1 MTQATAAPN
10 KLWYLKHINLF
21 SALTLPELQEMD
33 RITRMQ
39 EVKKRQPIYLPG
51 DPANT
56 VYLLKK
62 GRVKISST
70 APSGKEVTFDILE
83 PGEIFGEL
91 EVLEGSPRETLAE
104 TLDDALICAIRRE
117 DFDRYLRQ
125 HPDMTLKLTKLIGLR
140 LRKIHN
146 RVEDLVFRAVPAR
159 LAHLLQKL
167 SKTDGVPDGAGIRL
181 WVKLTHQEMANLIG
195 CSRETVS
202 TTLGQFREQGL
213 IRMDGRSITVVNP
226 NGLSRLVE

>member
-1 MTQATAAPN
+1 MAELTRGQN

-21 SALTLPELQEMD
+21 QALSMSELQEID

-62 GRVKISST
+62 GRVKIASADSS
-70 APSGKEVTFDILE
+70 GREVTFEVLE

-91 EVLEGSPRETLAE
+91 EVLEELPRETFAE
-104 TLDDALICAIRRE
+104 ALDDALICAMRRE
-117 DFDRYLRQ
+117 DFERHICK
-125 HPDMTLKLTKLIGLR
+125 HPALTIKLAKLIGLR
-140 LRKIHN
+140 LRKIQS
-146 RVEDLVFRAVPAR
+146 RIEDLVFRDVPGR
-159 LAHLLQKL
+159 LAHLLLEL
-167 SKTDGVPDGAGIRL
+167 SKTHGLTDESGTRL
-181 WVKLTHQEMANLIG
+181 HVKLTHQELANLIG

-202 TTLGQFREQGL
+202 ATLARFREQGL
-213 IRMDGRSITVVNP
+213 IRIDGRAITLVDRD
-226 NGLSRLVE
+226 RLTRLFS